1 MIYYFRIC
9 GYATTTT
16 QDSVYIIGGNTKHTT
31 STISTIAKFTDY
43 MWTNAGNLQQ
53 ARSAHGAI
61 TIKGRTMIIGGSS
74 DSGATLVKH

>member
-1 MIYYFRIC
+1 
-9 GYATTTT
+9 
-16 QDSVYIIGGNTKHTT
+16 
-31 STISTIAKFTDY
+31 